1 MSDSQS
7 LKPQSVI
14 GIDLGTT
21 HCVMAWQ
28 TFGEDLEPQEIESGV
43 LPLPQL
49 VASGTV
55 ESRDQLPSFMYFP
68 AEVEYADG
76 ELALPWSA
84 DRADADQRTV
94 VGELARRAGVK
105 TPGRWLASAKSWLCH
120 GGVDRQ
126 SPILPLD
133 PLEGVIQISPVEA
146 SQAYLAHLTQAWH
159 HHFPEQPLNEQQVVV
174 TIPASFDP
182 AARELTAQAVEAV
195 GIKNYALLEEPQA
208 ALYAWLGTH
217 PNWRDQVTVGD
228 VLLVVDV
235 GGGTTDLSLIQV
247 QDHEGQLALERIAVG
262 NHILL
267 GGDNMDLALAY
278 AVKQSIEKTGQRL
291 ERWQVTALTQSCRE
305 AKELLLSDESLEK
318 APVTVPGRG
327 SKLLGNTLRAE
338 LDRSVLNQVL
348 LEGFFPTCAVTD
360 HPRTAARGALLEKG
374 LPYAQDAG
382 ITRHLAY
389 FLTQQANEDSPG
401 GFIQPQKILLNGGVF
416 KSPLLTERLYTV
428 VQSWL
433 TPYDAQVTL
442 LDGADLDLA
451 VARGAAFY
459 GQSTVGKG
467 VRIRSGLASAYYI
480 GVESAM
486 PAIPGFEPPLQ
497 AVCIAPFGLETGTEV
512 ALSNREFHLVVGEPV
527 TFRFFGSTMRK
538 DDPLAAVLED
548 WDDAQLLELPPI
560 QVTLSA
566 EHFAPGEAVP
576 VSLATRLT
584 EVGTLEIDAIAR
596 GGTKRWQV
604 ALEVR
609 DNTR

>member
-1 MSDSQS
+1 MSEEAQTPVQS
-7 LKPQSVI
+7 IV

-28 TFGEDLEPQEIESGV
+28 SYGEDLMPEEVESGV
-43 LPLPQL
+43 VPLPQL

-55 ESRDQLPSFMYFP
+55 ESREQLPSFMYFP
-68 AEVEYADG
+68 ADVEFAEG
-76 ELALPWSA
+76 ELALPWASEQA
-84 DRADADQRTV
+84 QSQF
-94 VGELARRAGVK
+94 VGELARRSGVK

-120 GGVDRQ
+120 GGIDRQ
-126 SPILPLD
+126 SPILPID
-133 PLEGVIQISPVEA
+133 PLEGVEQVSPVAA
-146 SQAYLAHLTQAWH
+146 SQAYLSHLVQAWH

-182 AARELTAQAVEAV
+182 AARELTAQAVQAV
-195 GIKNYALLEEPQA
+195 GIENYTLLEEPQA
-208 ALYAWLGTH
+208 ALYAWLGAH

-247 QDHEGQLALERIAVG
+247 KDQEGQLALERIAVG

-278 AVKQSIEKTGQRL
+278 AVKQSLEKDGKKL
-291 ERWQVTALTQSCRE
+291 ARWQITALTQSCRE
-305 AKELLLSDESLEK
+305 AKEMLLSDDSLET

-338 LDRSVLNQVL
+338 LNREVLNQVL
-348 LEGFFPTCAVTD
+348 LEGFFPTCDITE
-360 HPRTAARGALLEKG
+360 HPRSSTRGALVEKG

-382 ITRHLAY
+382 ITRHLAH
-389 FLTQQANEDSPG
+389 FLTQHAPEGSEDE
-401 GFIQPQKILLNGGVF
+401 FIRPQKILLNGGVF
-416 KSPLLTERLYTV
+416 KSPLLADRLSTV

-433 TPYDAQVTL
+433 APFDEQVTL

-451 VARGAAFY
+451 VARGAAYF
-459 GQSTVGKG
+459 GQSAVGKG
-467 VRIRSGLASAYYI
+467 VRIRSGLASTYYI

-497 AVCIAPFGLETGTEV
+497 AVCIAPFGLETGSEV
-512 ALSNREFHLVVGEPV
+512 TLSDREFHLVVGEPV
-527 TFRFFGSTMRK
+527 TFRFFGSTVRK
-538 DDPLAAVLED
+538 NDDLAIELED
-548 WDDAQLLELPPI
+548 WDEEELVELPPI

-566 EHFAPGEAVP
+566 EQFAAGEAVP

-596 GGTKRWQV
+596 GGTERWQV

>member
-1 MSDSQS
+1 MSEEV
-7 LKPQSVI
+7 LTAVQSVV

-21 HCVMAWQ
+21 HCVVAWQ
-28 TFGEDLEPQEIESGV
+28 TYGEDLTPDEIESGV
-43 LPLPQL
+43 VPLPQL

-55 ESRDQLPSFMYFP
+55 ESREQLPSFMYFP
-68 AEVEYADG
+68 ADVEFAEG
-76 ELALPWSA
+76 ELALPWASEA
-84 DRADADQRTV
+84 GDEQLQI
-94 VGELARRAGVK
+94 VGELARRSGVK

-120 GGVDRQ
+120 GGVDCQ
-126 SPILPLD
+126 SPILPID
-133 PLEGVIQISPVEA
+133 PLEGVAQVSPVAA
-146 SQAYLAHLTQAWH
+146 SQAYLSHLVQAWH

-182 AARELTAQAVEAV
+182 AARELTAQAVQAV
-195 GIKNYALLEEPQA
+195 GIENYTLLEEPQA
-208 ALYAWLGTH
+208 ALYAWLGAH
-217 PNWRDQVTVGD
+217 PDWRDQVEVGD
-228 VLLVVDV
+228 TLLVVDV
-235 GGGTTDLSLIQV
+235 GGGTTDLSLIEVTDQ
-247 QDHEGQLALERIAVG
+247 EGQLALERIAVG

-278 AVKQSIEKTGQRL
+278 AVKQSL
-291 ERWQVTALTQSCRE
+291 EADGKKLARWQITALTQSCRE
-305 AKELLLSDESLEK
+305 AKELLLSDDSLAA

-338 LDRSVLNQVL
+338 LDRDLLNQVL
-348 LEGFFPTCAVTD
+348 LEGFFPVCDISD
-360 HPRTAARGALLEKG
+360 HPRSSTRGALVEKG

-382 ITRHLAY
+382 ITRHLAH
-389 FLTQQANEDSPG
+389 FLTQHAAEDDTVE
-401 GFIQPQKILLNGGVF
+401 FIRPQKILLNGGVF
-416 KSPLLTERLYTV
+416 KSPLLAERLSSV

-433 TPYDAQVTL
+433 APYDEQVTL

-451 VARGAAFY
+451 VARGAAYF
-459 GQSTVGKG
+459 GQSAVGKG
-467 VRIRSGLASAYYI
+467 VRIRSGLASTFYI

-497 AVCIAPFGLETGTEV
+497 AVCIAPFGLETGSE
-512 ALSNREFHLVVGEPV
+512 AELSDREFHLVVGEPV
-527 TFRFFGSTMRK
+527 TFRFFGSTVRK
-538 DDPLAAVLED
+538 HDDLAMALED
-548 WDDAQLLELPPI
+548 WDDEELVELPPI

-566 EHFAPGEAVP
+566 EQFAPGEAVP

-596 GGTKRWQV
+596 GGAERWQV